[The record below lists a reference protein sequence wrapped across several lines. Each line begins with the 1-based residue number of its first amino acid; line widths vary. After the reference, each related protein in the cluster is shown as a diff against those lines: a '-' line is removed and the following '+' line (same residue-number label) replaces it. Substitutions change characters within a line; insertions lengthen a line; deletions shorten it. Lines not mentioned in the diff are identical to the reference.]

1 MEKYIVAALVRNHS
15 GVLARVS
22 SLFGRRG
29 FNIDSLTVSP
39 TMDEDIS
46 RITLVTIG
54 DEYTLEQILKQMKKL
69 EECISVVH
77 IDEEEAHCREL
88 VLVKIHGDQTVQE
101 TVREICEVYGAGI
114 LTAMNDTII
123 VHKNGTPSDV
133 DTFLSVLSNY
143 DVVESS
149 RTGITAM
156 YKDEK
161 SI

>member
-1 MEKYIVAALVRNHS
+1 MEKYIVSALVQNHY

-39 TMDEDIS
+39 TMDKEIS
-46 RITLVTIG
+46 RITLVAIG
-54 DEYTLEQILKQMKKL
+54 DEYTLDQILKQMKKL

-88 VLVKIHGDQTVQE
+88 VLVKIHGDEATQE
-101 TVREICEVYGAGI
+101 SVREICDLYNAAIITTLNE
-114 LTAMNDTII
+114 TII
-123 VHKNGTPSDV
+123 VRKNGTPTDV
-133 DTFLSVLSNY
+133 DKFLSVLSNY
-143 DVVESS
+143 EVVESS

-156 YKDEK
+156 YKSEK

>member
-77 IDEEEAHCREL
+77 IDE
-88 VLVKIHGDQTVQE
+88 
-101 TVREICEVYGAGI
+101 
-114 LTAMNDTII
+114 
-123 VHKNGTPSDV
+123 
-133 DTFLSVLSNY
+133 
-143 DVVESS
+143 
-149 RTGITAM
+149 
-156 YKDEK
+156 
-161 SI
+161 

>member
-88 VLVKIHGDQTVQE
+88 VLVKIRGDQTVQE
-101 TVREICEVYGAGI
+101 SIRELCEVYGAGI
-114 LTAMNDTII
+114 LTTINDTII
-123 VHKNGTPSDV
+123 VRKYGTPSDV

-156 YKDEK
+156 YKNEK

>member
-1 MEKYIVAALVRNHS
+1 MEKYIISAVVQNNS

-29 FNIDSLTVSP
+29 FNIYSLTVSP
-39 TMDEDIS
+39 TVDEKFS
-46 RITLVTIG
+46 RITIVTVG
-54 DEYTLEQILKQMKKL
+54 DAYTLDQILKQMRKL
-69 EECISVVH
+69 EECVEVVH
-77 IDEEEAHCREL
+77 IKEDEAFCREL
-88 VLVKIHGDQTVQE
+88 ALIKIAGDANVQE
-101 TVREICEVYGAGI
+101 SIRELCEVYGAGI
-114 LTAMNDTII
+114 LTTINDTII
-123 VHKNGTPSDV
+123 VRKNGTPSDV

-156 YKDEK
+156 YKNEK

>member
-88 VLVKIHGDQTVQE
+88 VLVKIRGDQTVQE
-101 TVREICEVYGAGI
+101 SIRELCEVYGAGI
-114 LTAMNDTII
+114 LTTINDTII
-123 VHKNGTPSDV
+123 VRKNGTPSDV
-133 DTFLSVLSNY
+133 DTFLSVLCNY

-156 YKDEK
+156 YKNEK

>member
-88 VLVKIHGDQTVQE
+88 VLVKIRGDQTVQE
-101 TVREICEVYGAGI
+101 SIRELCEVYGAGI
-114 LTAMNDTII
+114 LTTINDTII
-123 VHKNGTPSDV
+123 VRKNGTPSDV

-156 YKDEK
+156 YKNEK

>member
-1 MEKYIVAALVRNHS
+1 MEKYIVSALVRNHY

-39 TMDEDIS
+39 TMDEEIS

-88 VLVKIHGDQTVQE
+88 VLVKIHGDQSVQE
-101 TVREICEVYGAGI
+101 SVREICEIYGAGI
-114 LTAMNDTII
+114 LTTINDTII
-123 VHKNGTPSDV
+123 VRKNGTPSDV

-156 YKDEK
+156 YKSEK

>member
-39 TMDEDIS
+39 TMDEEIS

-88 VLVKIHGDQTVQE
+88 VLVKIHGDQAVQE
-101 TVREICEVYGAGI
+101 SVREICEIYGAGI
-114 LTAMNDTII
+114 LTTINDTII
-123 VHKNGTPSDV
+123 VRKNGTPSDV
-133 DTFLSVLSNY
+133 DKFLSVLSNY

-156 YKDEK
+156 YKNEK

>member
-1 MEKYIVAALVRNHS
+1 MEKYIVSALVQNHS

-39 TMDEDIS
+39 TMDEEIS

-88 VLVKIHGDQTVQE
+88 VLVKIHGDQAVQE
-101 TVREICEVYGAGI
+101 SVREICEIYGAGI
-114 LTAMNDTII
+114 LTTINDTII
-123 VHKNGTPSDV
+123 VRKNGTPSDV
-133 DTFLSVLSNY
+133 DKFLSVLSNY

-156 YKDEK
+156 YKNEK

>member
-77 IDEEEAHCREL
+77 IDEEEAHCSEL
-88 VLVKIHGDQTVQE
+88 VLVKIRGDQTVQE
-101 TVREICEVYGAGI
+101 SIRELCEVYGAGI
-114 LTAMNDTII
+114 LTTINDTII
-123 VHKNGTPSDV
+123 VRKNGTPSDV

>member
-101 TVREICEVYGAGI
+101 TVR
-114 LTAMNDTII
+114 
-123 VHKNGTPSDV
+123 
-133 DTFLSVLSNY
+133 
-143 DVVESS
+143 
-149 RTGITAM
+149 
-156 YKDEK
+156 
-161 SI
+161 

>member
-1 MEKYIVAALVRNHS
+1 MEKYIVSALVQNHS

-39 TMDEDIS
+39 TMDKEIS
-46 RITLVTIG
+46 RITLVAIG

-88 VLVKIHGDQTVQE
+88 VLVKIRGDEATQE
-101 TVREICEVYGAGI
+101 SVREICDLYEARI
-114 LTAMNDTII
+114 LTTINDTII
-123 VHKNGTPSDV
+123 VRKNGTPSDV
-133 DTFLSVLSNY
+133 DKFLSVLSNY
-143 DVVESS
+143 EVVESS

-156 YKDEK
+156 YKSEK
-161 SI
+161 CI

>member
-1 MEKYIVAALVRNHS
+1 MEKYIVSALVRNHS

-39 TMDEDIS
+39 TMDREIS

-88 VLVKIHGDQTVQE
+88 VLVKIRGDQSVQE
-101 TVREICEVYGAGI
+101 SVREICEIYGAGI
-114 LTAMNDTII
+114 LTTINNTII
-123 VHKNGTPSDV
+123 VRKNGTPSDV

-156 YKDEK
+156 YKNEK

>member
-101 TVREICEVYGAGI
+101 SIRELCEVYGAGI
-114 LTAMNDTII
+114 LTTINDTII
-123 VHKNGTPSDV
+123 VRKNGTPSDV

-156 YKDEK
+156 YKNEK